1 MSTKYKE
8 AKLSTSDFIGGWY
21 MPSDIC
27 NKFINF
33 FDLNIDL
40 QVKGISINANKK
52 IYDTTI
58 KESTDIVIQSSNN
71 ENIIGEYREHLQNI
85 LNLYLKKYNYA
96 DKVDPFYIIEDYN
109 LQKYP
114 KGGGYKKWHF
124 ENDGEGNSIFRHLV
138 FMTYLNNVEDGGTT
152 HFSHYDI
159 EIKPEIGKTLIW
171 PAEWTHAH
179 NGKILNNGVKYIV
192 TGWMHFPHIKDK

>member
-1 MSTKYKE
+1 MKE
-8 AKLSTSDFIGGWY
+8 HNFSLDTLIGGWY

-85 LNLYLKKYNYA
+85 LNFL
-96 DKVDPFYIIEDYN
+96 VEDY
-109 LQKYP
+109 
-114 KGGGYKKWHF
+114 
-124 ENDGEGNSIFRHLV
+124 
-138 FMTYLNNVEDGGTT
+138 
-152 HFSHYDI
+152 
-159 EIKPEIGKTLIW
+159 
-171 PAEWTHAH
+171 
-179 NGKILNNGVKYIV
+179 IL
-192 TGWMHFPHIKDK
+192 